1 MAKAKA
7 KNGDVAVMETV
18 EESSVTTDGIP
29 VNKKGAPDKRYRFAP
44 GTRPERRS
52 SGLPAGQ
59 AKAQRLQE
67 LLGGRSWEYVEDGY
81 DANGVESVTGTKL
94 KKFFIIRDS
103 ERGETV
109 TVGRGEMI
117 KYAGVEPPKKVRG
130 RSSNGKASEEF
141 ENAFVDETEETT
153 EETTEATTEAST
165 VLDDDDLDFLDE
177 PA

>member
-29 VNKKGAPDKRYRFAP
+29 VNKKGEPDKRYRFAP

-67 LLGGRSWEYVEDGY
+67 LLGGRTWEFVEDGY
-81 DANGVESVTGTKL
+81 DSNGVESVTGTKL
-94 KKFFIIRDS
+94 KKFFIIRDTD
-103 ERGETV
+103 RDETV

-117 KYAGVEPPKKVRG
+117 KYAGVEPPKKARG

-153 EETTEATTEAST
+153 EDSK